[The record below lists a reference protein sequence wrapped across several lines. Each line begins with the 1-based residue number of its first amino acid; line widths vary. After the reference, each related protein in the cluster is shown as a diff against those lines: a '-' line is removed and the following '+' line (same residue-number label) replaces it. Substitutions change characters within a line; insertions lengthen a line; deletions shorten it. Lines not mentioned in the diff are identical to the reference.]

1 MVSATLTDLVFI
13 IAGAAGLWF
22 GAVVLVESAVRIAW
36 RLGIPTLVIG
46 LTVVAFG
53 TSAPEFVVTI
63 DAALTGNADVSV
75 ANVVGSNVFNLGFVL
90 GGVALAGALPV
101 SYDLVQRDGSALLVA
116 VIATTA
122 FLVDGQLDRIEGS
135 ILFLGLLAYLS
146 LLVTLSS
153 RESMPAAVSE
163 DDDLAD
169 VSGFELLD
177 VPKLLVG
184 LAAVVIGGHL
194 LVDGA
199 VGIARGLGISDWV
212 IGATVVA
219 AGTSAPEFATSLI
232 AARRG
237 SAGLS
242 AGNLIGSSVFNLL
255 GVLGLASVISPL
267 SVGPEAYPSTLALF
281 VLCLVVVALLTTEEE
296 LARWEGGL
304 LVGVGA
310 VNWIVGFLAG

>member
-1 MVSATLTDLVFI
+1 MVTATLTDLVFV

-22 GAVVLVESAVRIAW
+22 GAVTLVESAVRIAW

-53 TSAPEFVVTI
+53 TSAPEFVVTL
-63 DAALTGNADVSV
+63 DAALAGQSNVSV

-90 GGVALAGALPV
+90 GGVALVGALPV
-101 SYDLVQRDGSALLVA
+101 SYDLVQRDGTALIVA
-116 VIATTA
+116 VVATTA
-122 FLVDGQLDRIEGS
+122 FLVDGYIDRIEGI
-135 ILFLGLLAYLS
+135 ILFLGLLTYLS
-146 LLVTLSS
+146 MLAILGSRDRPPEVT
-153 RESMPAAVSE
+153 
-163 DDDLAD
+163 DDEDLAE
-169 VSGFELLD
+169 VSGFDLLD
-177 VPKLLVG
+177 VPKLVVG
-184 LAAVVIGGHL
+184 LGVVVLGGHL
-194 LVDGA
+194 LVDGS
-199 VGIARGLGISDWV
+199 VDIARRIGISDWV

-255 GVLGLASVISPL
+255 GVLGLASAIQPL
-267 SVGPEAYPSTLALF
+267 SVGSAAYPSSIALLG
-281 VLCLVVVALLTTEEE
+281 LCLVVVVLLGTEEE

-304 LVGVGA
+304 LIVLGLVNWVVGV
-310 VNWIVGFLAG
+310 LTS

>member
-36 RLGIPTLVIG
+36 RLGIPTLIIG

-63 DAALTGNADVSV
+63 DAALAGEANVSV

-101 SYDLVQRDGSALLVA
+101 SYDLVQRDGTALLVA

-153 RESMPAAVSE
+153 RESMPATVSE

-177 VPKLLVG
+177 IPKLLVG
-184 LAAVVIGGHL
+184 LAVVVIGGHL

-199 VGIARGLGISDWV
+199 VDIARDLGISDWV

-255 GVLGLASVISPL
+255 GVLGLASVITPL
-267 SVGPEAYPSTLALF
+267 SVGPAAYPSSMALL

-310 VNWIVGFLAG
+310 VNWVVGFLAG